1 MDKKTLESK
10 IKRSVQV
17 LLYLFEVKTKI
28 KTVAKVFEKI
38 AGDPNFRLFGNV
50 ELGRDVSI
58 QQLKENYDAV
68 ILATG

>member
-28 KTVAKVFEKI
+28 KKDDTHS
-38 AGDPNFRLFGNV
+38 L
-50 ELGRDVSI
+50 ELGAT
-58 QQLKENYDAV
+58 KNA
-68 ILATG
+68 ILEFAE